1 MCVANVK
8 SRANQIIA
16 VGGYTDAKE
25 FYDYLLNRITVEF
38 FPRFPSEPEDPSF
51 VLTLSKK
58 MTYDQLAAK
67 AGEHLK
73 VDPTHL
79 RFTTV
84 NASGRPKMA
93 VKYGQNGTL
102 SNILAPSPYNYA
114 GTQLHKPDMFY
125 YEILELSLKEL
136 EQRKGVRI
144 TWLPDGIVKEVS

>member
-1 MCVANVK
+1 
-8 SRANQIIA
+8 
-16 VGGYTDAKE
+16 
-25 FYDYLLNRITVEF
+25 
-38 FPRFPSEPEDPSF
+38 
-51 VLTLSKK
+51 

-84 NASGRPKMA
+84 NASGRPKMM
-93 VKYGQNGTL
+93 VKYGQSGTL
-102 SNILAPSPYNYA
+102 SNILAPSSYTYA
-114 GTQLHKPDMFY
+114 GTQLQKPDMFY